1 MRINGLTENFKTSF
15 EVMREQL
22 SLDRFDLEVTLAH
35 ADEMAVRI
43 KDGKG
48 VLCCSEVCQMNRL
61 LSLLAQSYRGGDLEI
76 TQTPR
81 FKTLS
86 LMLDISYGGP
96 LTVEALKEYFRYL
109 AAMGYN
115 QVLFYAEDMYEMPE
129 KYPHFGYMRGRYS
142 TAELRELDDYA
153 YAIGIEIVPCI
164 QTLGHMR
171 HYLKWGEARPYREN
185 YDVLLP
191 DDETTYG
198 LIRDM
203 LIAASKPFRSR
214 RIHVGL
220 DETEGLGLGRSIGK
234 RGYQDPLD
242 LFLKHAQGVAQIC
255 EELGLRPQ
263 MWNDMVFCYCSE
275 KHRKYDPNVRL
286 SQKVLEGIPKNMDL
300 VYWNYEDE
308 TCGKFMIEKNR
319 EIGNPVIFAGGV
331 WIFGGAL
338 PDNAFSAYFHER
350 ALADCKEM
358 GVEEVCHTVWSY
370 GTTVYQTSLLETAR
384 FSEHAYE
391 GNADKLRERF
401 EFVTGASFDAF
412 YDMSNLHAQYKEGVI
427 DYDAISYDER
437 FFGDKLMWQDVMLG
451 IFDAKLYEEP
461 RAEHYRMMAEEYCA
475 FAEQNGKWQWLYRY
489 CYEIFNF
496 LSIKCYIAERIAPAY
511 KAGDR
516 ETLRLLATEQLPAL
530 EVATLSLAEAHDYHK
545 ETYLRP
551 FGREENDHMYGT
563 VLMRTRY
570 AVRRLNA
577 YLDGKIDSLPEL
589 AEPRLVEDANA
600 WGWNFDRLNKF

>member
-1 MRINGLTENFKTSF
+1 MRIEGLQGCFQTSF
-15 EVMREQL
+15 EVMREHL
-22 SLDRFDLEVTLAH
+22 SLDRLDLELSFERS
-35 ADEMAVRI
+35 DEMAVTV
-43 KDGKG
+43 KDGRG
-48 VLCCSEVCQMNRL
+48 VLRCAEVCQMNRL
-61 LSLLAQSYRGGDLEI
+61 LGLLAQSWRGEDLEI
-76 TQTPR
+76 RQKAG

-86 LMLDISYGGP
+86 LMLDVSFGAP
-96 LTVEALKEYFRYL
+96 PTTEALREYFRYL
-109 AAMGYN
+109 ASMGYN
-115 QVLFYAEDMYEMPE
+115 QVLFYIEDMYEMPE
-129 KYPHFGYMRGRYS
+129 QYAHFGYMRGRYS

-153 YAIGIEIVPCI
+153 YGIGIEIVPCM

-171 HYLKWGEARPYREN
+171 HYLKWEEARPYREN

-191 DDETTYG
+191 DDEKTYG

-234 RGYQDPLD
+234 RGYRDPLD
-242 LFLKHAQGVAQIC
+242 VFLKHARRVAEIC

-275 KHRKYDPNVRL
+275 KHAKYDPNIRL

-308 TCGKFMIEKNR
+308 KCGKFMIEKNR

-358 GVEEVCHTVWSY
+358 GVEEICLTVWSY
-370 GTTVYQTSLLETAR
+370 GTTVYQTSLLEAAR
-384 FSEHAYE
+384 FAEHAYE
-391 GNADKLRERF
+391 GSADRLRARF
-401 EFVTGASFDAF
+401 EGFTGASFDAF

-461 RAEHYRMMAEEYCA
+461 RAAHYRMMADEYRA
-475 FAEQNGKWQWLYRY
+475 HADKNDKWRWLYQY
-489 CYEIFNF
+489 CYEIFNY
-496 LSIKCYIAERIAPAY
+496 LSIKCFIAERLAPAY

-516 ETLRLLATEQLPAL
+516 ETLRMLAAEQLPAL
-530 EVATLSLAEAHDYHK
+530 EAAILSLAEAHDFHK
-545 ETYLRP
+545 DHYLRP
-551 FGREENDHMYGT
+551 FGREENDRMYGT

-570 AVRRLNA
+570 AIRRLNA
-577 YLDGKIDSLPEL
+577 YLDGRVESIPEL
-589 AEPRLVEDANA
+589 AEPRLRESANA
-600 WGWNFDRLNKF
+600 WGWNFDRLNRF

>member
-1 MRINGLTENFKTSF
+1 MRIEGLQGNFKTSF
-15 EVMREQL
+15 DVMREQL
-22 SLDRFDLEVTLAH
+22 SLDGIDLELTFEI
-35 ADEMAVRI
+35 ADEMSVRV

-48 VLCCSEVCQMNRL
+48 VLRCAEVSQMNRL
-61 LSLLAQSYRGGDLEI
+61 LALVAQSAPSKDLEI
-76 TQTPR
+76 VQTPR
-81 FKTLS
+81 FRTLS
-86 LMLDISYGGP
+86 LMLDVSFGGP
-96 LTVEALKEYFRYL
+96 LKLGAIKEYFRYL

-115 QVLFYAEDMYEMPE
+115 QVLFYVEDMYEMPE
-129 KYPHFGYMRGRYS
+129 KYAHFGYMRGRYS
-142 TAELRELDDYA
+142 IAELRELDDYA
-153 YAIGIEIVPCI
+153 YGIGIEIVPCM

-171 HYLKWGEARPYREN
+171 HYLKWDEARPYKEN
-185 YDVLLP
+185 ADVLLP

-203 LIAASKPFRSR
+203 LVAASKPFRSK

-220 DETEGLGLGRSIGK
+220 DETEGLGVGRSLRK
-234 RGYQDPLD
+234 RGYREPLD
-242 LFLKHAQGVAQIC
+242 VFLKHAGRVAQLC
-255 EELGLRPQ
+255 DELGLRPQ

-275 KHRKYDPNVRL
+275 KHRKYDPNTRL

-308 TCGKFMIEKNR
+308 KCGKFMIEKNR

-338 PDNAFSAYFHER
+338 PDNAFSEYFHER

-358 GVEEVCHTVWSY
+358 GVEEVCLTVWSY
-370 GTTVYQTSLLETAR
+370 GTTVYQTSLLEAAR
-384 FSEHAYE
+384 FAEHAYE
-391 GNADKLRERF
+391 GSADKLRERF
-401 EFVTGASFDAF
+401 EGFTGASFEAF
-412 YDMSNLHAQYKEGVI
+412 YDMSNLHAQYKEGEI
-427 DYDAISYDER
+427 DYNAISYDER
-437 FFGDKLMWQDVMLG
+437 FFGDKLMWQDIMLG

-461 RAEHYRMMAEEYCA
+461 RAEHYRRMADEYRD
-475 FAEQNGKWQWLYRY
+475 FAAQGGKWQWLYQY
-489 CYEIFNF
+489 CYEIFNY
-496 LSIKCYIAERIAPAY
+496 LSIKCFIAERIAPAY

-530 EVATLSLAEAHDYHK
+530 EEAILALAEAHDFHK

-551 FGREENDHMYGT
+551 FGREENDRMYGT

-577 YLDGKIDSLPEL
+577 WLDGKIESLPEL
-589 AEPRLVEDANA
+589 AEPRLSEPANA
-600 WGWNFDRLNKF
+600 WGWDFDGLTKF